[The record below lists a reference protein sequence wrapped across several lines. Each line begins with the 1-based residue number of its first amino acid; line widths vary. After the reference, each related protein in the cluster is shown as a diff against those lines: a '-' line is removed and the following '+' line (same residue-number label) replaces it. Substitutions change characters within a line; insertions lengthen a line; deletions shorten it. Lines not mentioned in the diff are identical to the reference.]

1 MDVVFNRGLSRSR
14 DPSGDFGNKAS
25 RLRPP
30 NEFINMKISKLL
42 ITAVVSSGLMFA
54 AAVQAHEEKEETVE
68 MKSLPAAVQKT
79 LKDKAAGG
87 EITRVEK
94 ETKHGKVTYEAVVKK
109 NGKEWGIEVDQNGKF
124 LNQHDESKEK
134 SEKHEKH

>member
-1 MDVVFNRGLSRSR
+1 MDVVFNRGLPRSC

-42 ITAVVSSGLMFA
+42 ITAVVSGGLMFA

-79 LKDKAAGG
+79 LKDKSAGG
-87 EITRVEK
+87 EITRGKK
-94 ETKHGKVTYEAVVKK
+94 ETKHGKVTYEAAVKK
-109 NGKEWGIEVDQNGKF
+109 SGTEWGIE
-124 LNQHDESKEK
+124 LNQKGNIHNK
-134 SEKHEKH
+134 